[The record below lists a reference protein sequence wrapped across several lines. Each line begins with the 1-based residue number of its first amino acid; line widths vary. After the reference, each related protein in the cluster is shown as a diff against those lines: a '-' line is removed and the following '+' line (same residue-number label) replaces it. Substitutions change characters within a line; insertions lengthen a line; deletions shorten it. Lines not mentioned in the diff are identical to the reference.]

1 MDNVGCHGTETRLT
15 DCAYHRDTSE
25 DSHSGDIWI
34 ECDTTSKPEPEDKTE
49 TDQKDDDPKSDG
61 IQTEQRVVS
70 EKGSDVGLIVALVAL
85 IISIVVTIVLVG
97 CVLYKKQEHIREKI
111 RFVRAFINGC
121 QYFTKE
127 PVNREPDTLHTTVTC
142 AHKL

>member
-1 MDNVGCHGTETRLT
+1 MDNIGCHGTEARLT

-25 DSHSGDIWI
+25 DRHSGDIWI
-34 ECDTTSKPEPEDKTE
+34 ECDTISKPEPEDKTE
-49 TDQKDDDPKSDG
+49 TDPKSNG

-97 CVLYKKQEHIREKI
+97 CLLYKKQEHIREKI
-111 RFVRAFINGC
+111 RFVAFIKWLSIYIRVC
-121 QYFTKE
+121 
-127 PVNREPDTLHTTVTC
+127 
-142 AHKL
+142 